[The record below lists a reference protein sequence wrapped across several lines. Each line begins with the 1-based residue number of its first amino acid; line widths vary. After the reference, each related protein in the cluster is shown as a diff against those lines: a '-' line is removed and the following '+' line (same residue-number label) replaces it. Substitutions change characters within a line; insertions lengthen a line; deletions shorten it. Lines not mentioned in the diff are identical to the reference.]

1 MDCENSKK
9 DEDIEKKPTL
19 MVADIYMII
28 NVENVYTVHTICSV
42 ARCGHHMFESYFC
55 YWNNISS
62 VIILL
67 CCIFH
72 WNNISSVIILLCY
85 IFHWNNISSVIIL
98 LCYMLHVYEGYE
110 CISYWANKTTIN
122 VYNSQLTHLFVF
134 PIQILIN

>member
-28 NVENVYTVHTICSV
+28 NVENVYTVHIICSV
-42 ARCGHHMFESYFC
+42 ARYGHHMFESYFC
-55 YWNNISS
+55 Y
-62 VIILL
+62 
-67 CCIFH
+67 
-72 WNNISSVIILLCY
+72 
-85 IFHWNNISSVIIL
+85 WNNISSVIIL